1 MVEMAYTL
9 GLVAVG
15 FLVFQYTLMS
25 MVMAKWKMEK
35 KFTPRRQRIYKKK
48 KNKGEDRCK
57 TLA

>member
-9 GLVAVG
+9 GLIAVS

-25 MVMAKWKMEK
+25 MVMTRWKIEK
-35 KFTPRRQRIYKKK
+35 KFAPRHQRIYKKK
-48 KNKGEDRCK
+48 NKGESKCK

>member
-35 KFTPRRQRIYKKK
+35 KFAPRRQRIYKKK

>member
-35 KFTPRRQRIYKKK
+35 KFAPRRQRMYKK
-48 KNKGEDRCK
+48 KNKGEDKCK

>member
-35 KFTPRRQRIYKKK
+35 KFAPRWQRIYKKK

-57 TLA
+57 TLV